1 MDFSDW
7 VYGEKLKA
15 YKKKLKLVKI
25 HYNSITYITDLNSMF
40 VLQDLLEMMDDHSA
54 TQSHG
59 LANQTL
65 YMGIKRVQ

>member
-1 MDFSDW
+1 
-7 VYGEKLKA
+7 
-15 YKKKLKLVKI
+15 
-25 HYNSITYITDLNSMF
+25 MF